1 MSESCSRALA
11 GAWLKAHLPNVA
23 FQPWSAHVF
32 SRRACVMMAASVR
45 PNTLQ
50 LNKYIKTRAI
60 TINSASSGRSRLL
73 FATKTRF
80 VHFGWTRVCDQH
92 PFVKKHQKNIC
103 SKIMKKRMRR
113 KPEPACTI
121 PILFVFLDIYA
132 SCTPNAPLQ
141 ATSQRRKTID
151 NHSAKWQVKPW
162 TRRCRIEPQN

>member
-32 SRRACVMMAASVR
+32 SRRAW
-45 PNTLQ
+45 
-50 LNKYIKTRAI
+50 
-60 TINSASSGRSRLL
+60 SSGRSRLL

-162 TRRCRIEPQN
+162 TR

>member
-11 GAWLKAHLPNVA
+11 GAWLKAHLPKVA
-23 FQPWSAHVF
+23 FQPWFAHVF
-32 SRRACVMMAASVR
+32 LRRACGMMAASVR

-60 TINSASSGRSRLL
+60 TINSADHAYYLRPKRDLFISDGHEFAINTLL
-73 FATKTRF
+73 S
-80 VHFGWTRVCDQH
+80 
-92 PFVKKHQKNIC
+92 KKHQKNIC

-132 SCTPNAPLQ
+132 SCTPNDPLQ

-151 NHSAKWQVKPW
+151 NHSAKWQVKP
-162 TRRCRIEPQN
+162 

>member
-92 PFVKKHQKNIC
+92 PFVKKHKKHLFKNNE
-103 SKIMKKRMRR
+103 KN
-113 KPEPACTI
+113 ACAVS
-121 PILFVFLDIYA
+121 PSPHARFQFCLYFSSREHPGSVDELERQYGF
-132 SCTPNAPLQ
+132 S
-141 ATSQRRKTID
+141 
-151 NHSAKWQVKPW
+151 
-162 TRRCRIEPQN
+162 

>member
-1 MSESCSRALA
+1 MSDSCSRALA

-32 SRRACVMMAASVR
+32 SRRVCVMMAASVR

-60 TINSASSGRSRLL
+60 TINSASSKRSRLL

-103 SKIMKKRMRR
+103 SKIMKNTCGGSPSPHARFQFCSYFSIYTHHALQMPHCKRHR
-113 KPEPACTI
+113 KG
-121 PILFVFLDIYA
+121 
-132 SCTPNAPLQ
+132 
-141 ATSQRRKTID
+141 
-151 NHSAKWQVKPW
+151 VKLSIIIVRNG
-162 TRRCRIEPQN
+162 T

>member
-1 MSESCSRALA
+1 MSDSCSRALA

-92 PFVKKHQKNIC
+92 PFVKKHKKHLFENNEKTHAEEARARMHDSNFVRISRYIRIVH
-103 SKIMKKRMRR
+103 SK
-113 KPEPACTI
+113 
-121 PILFVFLDIYA
+121 
-132 SCTPNAPLQ
+132 
-141 ATSQRRKTID
+141 
-151 NHSAKWQVKPW
+151 
-162 TRRCRIEPQN
+162 